1 MDAEQF
7 KRLVFHDWLPFVYN
21 FWGLQVLHAS
31 AAVHSSSGQVVA
43 FSGASGAGKSTFGY
57 GLGLLPEWQQ
67 IADDSLA
74 FVAQHK
80 PVRLLPIPNEALL
93 RPASA
98 GYYGDFGARGEFL
111 DWTNTPLR
119 LKRIFLLEPSDDLAV
134 PVRLLPVSRAR
145 AYVSLLQQAYTLT
158 LDLHR
163 GAVRLVDR
171 SKDNR
176 QQMEEYLSLA
186 SQVRVSRLQY
196 PRKFVA
202 LDKAFSLIENDL
214 LSGETE

>member
-1 MDAEQF
+1 M
-7 KRLVFHDWLPFVYN
+7 
-21 FWGLQVLHAS
+21 
-31 AAVHSSSGQVVA
+31 
-43 FSGASGAGKSTFGY
+43 
-57 GLGLLPEWQQ
+57 
-67 IADDSLA
+67 
-74 FVAQHK
+74 
-80 PVRLLPIPNEALL
+80 
-93 RPASA
+93 
-98 GYYGDFGARGEFL
+98 
-111 DWTNTPLR
+111 
-119 LKRIFLLEPSDDLAV
+119 LEPSDDLAV